1 VFYPS
6 FNVRFYQQI
15 VEAAQKHGRFA
26 LGIISRIKGS
36 TPQKKGAKALFF
48 PDDTMAGTLGGG
60 CLEAEVRRRAKQAL
74 ATGKPET
81 FEFTLDHNF
90 GWDDGLICGGKVYG
104 LILPNAAEATSVWRE
119 LAKAS
124 SSRTWTIGQNFSIQ
138 LLDAGRSTGDVERS
152 SLLYEETVAP
162 PHALW
167 IAGSGHVAQAVAP
180 LALNLDFEVTVFD
193 DRPDLASYDYFP
205 KKTTLRVAN
214 WGDLL
219 ATSFPTQPGFGLI
232 ATRGHNHDA
241 DVLADWVHKPFAF
254 LGMIGSTRKFRLIS
268 EGFLQKKIA
277 TKEDL
282 SRVVCPV
289 GLPIKAVGVN
299 EIAVSVLAQMIQVRA
314 DS

>member
-1 VFYPS
+1 MVD
-6 FNVRFYQQI
+6 
-15 VEAAQKHGRFA
+15 AAQKHKKFA

-48 PDDTMAGTLGGG
+48 PDDTMLGTLGGG

-104 LILPNAAEATSVWRE
+104 LILPQAADAAQIWQQLAQPDAPQKWVVRDDFSV
-119 LAKAS
+119 
-124 SSRTWTIGQNFSIQ
+124 T
-138 LLDAGRSTGDVERS
+138 LLDVGSSTLDVGRSS
-152 SLLYEETVAP
+152 FLYEETVSP

-167 IAGSGHVAQAVAP
+167 LAGSGHVAQAIAP
-180 LALNLDFEVTVFD
+180 LALNLEFDVTVFD
-193 DRPDLASYDYFP
+193 DRPELANHNYFP
-205 KKTTLRVAN
+205 KKTKLSVGN
-214 WGDLL
+214 WGELL
-219 ATSFPTQPGFGLI
+219 ATPFPGQPVFGLV

-241 DVLADWVHKPFAF
+241 DVLADWIHKPFAF

-268 EGFLQKKIA
+268 DGFLQKKIA
-277 TKEDL
+277 TAEQL
-282 SRVVCPV
+282 SKVACPV

-299 EIAVSVLAQMIQVRA
+299 EIAVSVMAQMIEVRA
-314 DS
+314 KQTA

>member
-1 VFYPS
+1 MVD
-6 FNVRFYQQI
+6 
-15 VEAAQKHGRFA
+15 AAQKHKRFA

-48 PDDTMAGTLGGG
+48 PDDTMIGTLGGG

-104 LILPNAAEATSVWRE
+104 LILPNAADAVPIWRE
-119 LAKAS
+119 LAKETS
-124 SSRTWTIGQNFSIQ
+124 TRTWTVNQNFGIE
-138 LLDAGRSTGDVERS
+138 LLDMMSNVDRA
-152 SLLYEETVAP
+152 SLLYEEAVSP
-162 PHALW
+162 PHAIW
-167 IAGSGHVAQAVAP
+167 IAGSGHVAQAVAA

-193 DRPDLASYDYFP
+193 DRPELASYDYFP
-205 KKTTLRVAN
+205 KKTSLRVGN

-219 ATSFPTQPGFGLI
+219 ATPFPTQPVFGLI
-232 ATRGHNHDA
+232 ATRGHTHDA
-241 DVLADWVHKPFAF
+241 DVLADWIHKPFSF

-268 EGFLQKKIA
+268 EGFLKKKIA
-277 TKEDL
+277 TAEELK
-282 SRVVCPV
+282 RVVCPV

-299 EIAVSVLAQMIQVRA
+299 EIAVSVLAQMIEVRA
-314 DS
+314 SPGT

>member
-1 VFYPS
+1 M
-6 FNVRFYQQI
+6 
-15 VEAAQKHGRFA
+15 VEAAQQHKQFA

-48 PDDTMAGTLGGG
+48 PDDTMIGTLGGG

-104 LILPNAAEATSVWRE
+104 LILPAAAEAVSIWGE
-119 LAKAS
+119 LAKS
-124 SSRTWTIGQNFSIQ
+124 ETTRTWAVDENFRIQ
-138 LLDAGRSTGDVERS
+138 LLDVGRSPS
-152 SLLYEETVAP
+152 LYEETVSP

-180 LALNLDFEVTVFD
+180 LAINLDFEVTIFD
-193 DRPDLASYDYFP
+193 DRPELANYEYFP
-205 KKTTLRVAN
+205 KKTKLQLGN

-219 ATSFPTQPGFGLI
+219 AVPFPSQSVFGLI

-241 DVLADWVHKPFAF
+241 DVLADWIHKPFAF
-254 LGMIGSTRKFRLIS
+254 LGMLGSTRKIRLIRD
-268 EGFLQKKIA
+268 GFLQKKIA
-277 TKEDL
+277 ISEQLAK
-282 SRVVCPV
+282 VACPV
-289 GLPIKAVGVN
+289 GLPIQAVGVN
-299 EIAVSVLAQMIQVRA
+299 EIAVSILAQMIEIRA
-314 DS
+314 RQLAT

>member
-1 VFYPS
+1 M
-6 FNVRFYQQI
+6 
-15 VEAAQKHGRFA
+15 VEAAQKHKRFA

-48 PDDTMAGTLGGG
+48 ADDSMIGTLGGG

-74 ATGKPET
+74 ATGKAET

-104 LILPNAAEATSVWRE
+104 LILPNAADALPVWQQ
-119 LAKAS
+119 LAQSERPHKWVV
-124 SSRTWTIGQNFSIQ
+124 RDDFSIST
-138 LLDAGRSTGDVERS
+138 LDVGRSS
-152 SLLYEETVAP
+152 YLYEETVSP

-180 LALNLDFEVTVFD
+180 LALNLEFDVTVFD
-193 DRPDLASYDYFP
+193 DRPDLANHNYFP
-205 KKTTLRVAN
+205 KKTRLHVGN

-219 ATSFPTQPGFGLI
+219 EIPLPNQPVFGLVV
-232 ATRGHNHDA
+232 TRGHNHDA
-241 DVLADWVHKPFAF
+241 DVLADWIHKPFAF

-277 TKEDL
+277 TAEQL
-282 SRVVCPV
+282 SKVVCPV
-289 GLPIKAVGVN
+289 GLPINAVGVN
-299 EIAVSVLAQMIQVRA
+299 EIAVSVMAQMIEIRA
-314 DS
+314 KQTA

>member
-1 VFYPS
+1 MVD
-6 FNVRFYQQI
+6 
-15 VEAAQKHGRFA
+15 AAQKHKKFA

-48 PDDTMAGTLGGG
+48 PDDTMMGTLGGG

-104 LILPNAAEATSVWRE
+104 LILPHAADALPLWQQLATLDHPLKWAVAENFSMTPLDVGSST
-119 LAKAS
+119 LDVGS
-124 SSRTWTIGQNFSIQ
+124 SSF
-138 LLDAGRSTGDVERS
+138 
-152 SLLYEETVAP
+152 LYEETVSP

-180 LALNLDFEVTVFD
+180 LASNLEFEVTVFD
-193 DRPDLASYDYFP
+193 DRPEFANHNYFP
-205 KKTTLRVAN
+205 KKTKLRVGN
-214 WGDLL
+214 WGELL
-219 ATSFPTQPGFGLI
+219 ETPFPYQPVFGLI

-241 DVLADWVHKPFAF
+241 DVLADWIHKPFAF

-268 EGFLQKKIA
+268 EGFLEKKIA
-277 TKEDL
+277 TQEQL
-282 SRVVCPV
+282 SKVACPV
-289 GLPIKAVGVN
+289 GLPIKAIGVN
-299 EIAVSVLAQMIQVRA
+299 EIAVSVMAQMIEVRA
-314 DS
+314 A

>member
-1 VFYPS
+1 M
-6 FNVRFYQQI
+6 RFYQQM
-15 VEAAQKHGRFA
+15 VEAAQQHKQFA

-48 PDDTMAGTLGGG
+48 PDDTMMGTLGGG

-104 LILPNAAEATSVWRE
+104 LILPNAADAVPLWSE
-119 LAKAS
+119 LAQSKT
-124 SSRTWTIGQNFSIQ
+124 SRAWIVDQHFAIQ
-138 LLDAGRSTGDVERS
+138 LLDVERS
-152 SLLYEETVAP
+152 KLDVGRSPSLYEETVSPA
-162 PHALW
+162 HALW

-180 LALNLDFEVTVFD
+180 LAINLDFEVTVFD
-193 DRPDLASYDYFP
+193 DRPELANYEYFP
-205 KKTTLRVAN
+205 KKVNLRVGN

-219 ATSFPTQPGFGLI
+219 ATPFPPQSVFGLV

-241 DVLADWVHKPFAF
+241 DVLADWIHKPFAF
-254 LGMIGSTRKFRLIS
+254 LGMIGSTRKFRLIGD
-268 EGFLQKKIA
+268 GFIEKKIA
-277 TKEDL
+277 TPEQLTK
-282 SRVVCPV
+282 VACPV

-299 EIAVSVLAQMIQVRA
+299 EIAVSVMAQMIEVRA
-314 DS
+314 QATA